1 MNTVT
6 ETRDW
11 NDRFVLRLRGIGVPG
26 PQIADALKTVETHC
40 ADTGE
45 SPQEAFGDP
54 AEYAESLGFPPRL
67 ELGSALW
74 ALPAFLGTSVT
85 INGLTDVL
93 RGESTSITVW
103 DLAMWGVVVAF
114 GVLVAVALTR
124 LRSPWLVLGVLVAV
138 LTVISVVASRLG
150 GPTLLEVNP
159 WVVLAVGVALLI
171 GTVLSLW
178 RLSSADRVIDPVDG
192 TDMAQRD
199 ERAYVR
205 WVPAILMLLALAI
218 VVLVALV

>member
-26 PQIADALKTVETHC
+26 PQIADALKTVEAHC

-54 AEYAESLGFPPRL
+54 AEYAESLGFTPRL

-74 ALPAFLGTSVT
+74 ALPAFLGTSFT
-85 INGLTDVL
+85 INGLTDAV
-93 RGESTSITVW
+93 RGVPTPITAW
-103 DLAMWGVVVAF
+103 DLAMWGVVVGF

-124 LRSPWLVLGVLVAV
+124 LRNPWLVLGALIVV
-138 LTVISVVASRLG
+138 LTVLSVVASRLG
-150 GPTLLEVNP
+150 GPMLLEVNP
-159 WVVLAVGVALLI
+159 WVVLAVGVALVI

-178 RLSSADRVIDPVDG
+178 RGSRADRVVDPVDG
-192 TDMAQRD
+192 TDMVQRD
-199 ERAYVR
+199 EPSYVR